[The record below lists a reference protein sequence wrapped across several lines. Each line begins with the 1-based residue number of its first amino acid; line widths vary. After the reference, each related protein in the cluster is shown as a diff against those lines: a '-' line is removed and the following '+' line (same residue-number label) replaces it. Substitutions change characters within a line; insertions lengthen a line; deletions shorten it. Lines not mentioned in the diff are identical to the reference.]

1 MDLYTEIHVQYLLSE
16 LSGSKDWYNQ
26 VNVHFKD
33 RDGRWGV
40 IWGSHNKKVILQ
52 LLFKLHEYTFEDFKL
67 NMKPF

>member
-1 MDLYTEIHVQYLLSE
+1 MNKRLSNGVV
-16 LSGSKDWYNQ
+16 LAVTLGAAGGRVVKL
-26 VNVHFKD
+26 FKD